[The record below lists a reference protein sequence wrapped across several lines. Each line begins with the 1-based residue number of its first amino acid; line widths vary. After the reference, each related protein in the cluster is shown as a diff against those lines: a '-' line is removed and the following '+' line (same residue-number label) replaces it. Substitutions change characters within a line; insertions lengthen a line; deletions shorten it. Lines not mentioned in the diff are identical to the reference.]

1 VSAAAVAIAADTW
14 LRSTCGRVIPVE
26 SARWWEAPGPEEDE
40 VLARVLPHAL
50 DIGCGPARHT
60 LALAERGVAAT
71 GIDISAAVVR
81 AARARGAR
89 VLHRD
94 VFGPV
99 PDVGTWGSALL
110 LDGNVGIGGDPARLL
125 TRVRDLLRPG
135 GLLLVETAP
144 PGAGTASLRVRAET
158 HRRRSGWFAW
168 AIVDA
173 DDLPALGQVAGL
185 PCVDRWSAGD
195 RWFGRLERP

>member
-1 VSAAAVAIAADTW
+1 MSATAVAIAADTW
-14 LRSTCGRVIPVE
+14 LRSSCGRVIPIDA
-26 SARWWEAPGPEEDE
+26 ARWWGAPGPEEHG
-40 VLARVLPHAL
+40 VLDHVLPHAL

-60 LALAERGVAAT
+60 LALADRGVAAT

-99 PDVGTWGSALL
+99 PDAGAWGSALL

-125 TRVRDLLRPG
+125 MRVRDLLRPG
-135 GLLLVETAP
+135 GRVLVETDP
-144 PGAGTASLRVRAET
+144 PGAGSASLQVRAET

-173 DDLPALGQVAGL
+173 DDLPTLADVAGL
-185 PCVDRWSAGD
+185 SCVDRWSAGD
-195 RWFGRLERP
+195 RWFGRLERS